1 MSFLFVSKLLPLFVY
16 PVGLACLL
24 LLLALWFCFKRSVW
38 TFVPVLLALVVLVIA
53 GNDRVSNQ
61 LITSLEYQYLP
72 PTNPPQAEAI
82 VILGG
87 ATRNNE
93 PPRIMPD
100 MNESG
105 DRLLYGVKLY
115 KAGLAPKIILTGG
128 RIKWD
133 SSEAFEGEASEAES
147 MAILMELMGIPRSA
161 MVLESK
167 ALNTYENAVYVKE
180 ILERK
185 NIKQILLVTSAAH
198 MPRSLAIFR
207 HQGIDAIPAPTDF
220 TVSDRNLI
228 ENQLSTQSRIL
239 GLIPAADNLSNTTQA
254 IREYIG
260 IFVYRLKGWL

>member
-38 TFVPVLLALVVLVIA
+38 TFVPVSLALIILAIA
-53 GNDRVSNQ
+53 GNNQFSNQ
-61 LITSLEYQYLP
+61 FLASLEHQYLP
-72 PTNPPQAEAI
+72 KTNLPQAEAI

-93 PPRIMPD
+93 PPKIMPD
-100 MNESG
+100 MSDRG

-115 KAGLAPKIILTGG
+115 KAGLAPEIILTGG
-128 RIKWD
+128 RIKWYG
-133 SSEAFEGEASEAES
+133 GEASEAES

-198 MPRSLAIFR
+198 MPRSLAIFQ
-207 HQGIDAIPAPTDF
+207 HLGIDAIPAPTDF
-220 TVSDRNLI
+220 TISDRNLI